1 MRGTIIKN
9 EGARKTTYSAMLWVT
24 DPATGKRKQVK
35 KTFDQRKHA
44 EDWLNDSIGQNKKG
58 IFSNP
63 GKLTVKEYMERWFNT
78 HKVDLASKTARR
90 YEGILNMHIIPKFGG
105 CQLANLTPLLI
116 QEFIDSELTAGRKD
130 NKKTVGKSLS
140 NSSVRQSYIVLHK
153 ALDQAVDWG
162 LLSYNPTDRV
172 KAPRAKKREAEI
184 INKDQIDKLLH
195 GLEDSYLYLPTFLAI
210 YTGMRMGEILGLT
223 WRDVDFTNGT
233 INVRQ
238 SSSQVKADTPEFK
251 EPKTGH
257 SRRVIDIPPLVV
269 ETLKKHKK
277 QQAKWKLAAGDS
289 WKNFNLVCCLE
300 DGRPI
305 NLPTLSSRFTKLARK
320 MGILISFHKLRHTHA
335 SLLLQNKV
343 PLKIVSERLGHS
355 TVAITGDIYSHV
367 TPGLGREAA
376 QGLEDY
382 LKKK

>member
-9 EGARKTTYSAMLWVT
+9 EGARRTTYSAMLWVT

-63 GKLTVKEYMERWFNT
+63 GKLTVKEYMERWLNT
-78 HKVDLASKTARR
+78 HKASLGSKTSRR
-90 YEGILNMHIIPKFGG
+90 YEGVVKLHIIPKLGG
-105 CQLANLTPLLI
+105 CLLANLTPLLI

-140 NSSVRQSYIVLHK
+140 GATVRYHYIVLHK

-162 LLSYNPTDRV
+162 LLSYNPADRV
-172 KAPRAKKREAEI
+172 KAPRVDKKEAKI
-184 INKDQIDKLLH
+184 INKDEIDKLLQ
-195 GLEDSYLYLPTFLAI
+195 GLEGSYLYLPTFLGI

-223 WRDVDFTNGT
+223 WRDLDFTNGT

-257 SRRVIDIPPLVV
+257 SRRVIDITPLVV
-269 ETLKKHKK
+269 KTLKKYKK
-277 QQAKWKLAAGDS
+277 HQAKWKLAAGDS
-289 WKNFNLVCCLE
+289 WGKFNLVCCLE

-305 NLPTLSSRFTKLARK
+305 NPPTLSSRFTKLAGK
-320 MGILISFHKLRHTHA
+320 MGIFITFHKLRHTHA

-343 PLKIVSERLGHS
+343 PLKIVSERLGHAS
-355 TVAITGDIYSHV
+355 VGITGDIYSHV

-376 QGLEDY
+376 QGLEDF